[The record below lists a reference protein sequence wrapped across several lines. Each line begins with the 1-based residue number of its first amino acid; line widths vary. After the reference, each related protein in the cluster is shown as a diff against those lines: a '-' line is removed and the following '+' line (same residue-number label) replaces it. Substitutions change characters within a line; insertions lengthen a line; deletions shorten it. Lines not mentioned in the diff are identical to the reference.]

1 LAARDGAALLG
12 RVLLGALFIW
22 SGWGKIGGFE
32 GTAGYIASK
41 GLPMATVLAAI
52 ALAVEL
58 GAGIA
63 LLVGWKTRWAALVL
77 VAFLLVITP
86 IFHAFWGLPADQAS
100 MQMINFAKNASIL
113 GGLLMVFA
121 FGPGRYSVDRR

>member
-41 GLPMATVLAAI
+41 GLPMPTVLAAI